1 MIRPF
6 TLITMALAMS
16 SGAYLFAVKH
26 RAQVLDNQ
34 LATVADQTRL
44 DAQRIRVLQAQWSLE
59 IDPTRLAALAHQ
71 FTALQPMQPAQL
83 TTMTRLASDLPA
95 PGSAPPGFNPVAPMP
110 NLPATQDAPPDTSPL
125 ASTSTG
131 TAPAL
136 PLPPQAAPAAPLRMA
151 KASAKPVMSEPKFRV
166 AANTPA
172 RATQHPPARSHI
184 MADQLAE
191 NLPAPRPVRSV
202 YPMGAQVM
210 SVRATA
216 NSSSAP
222 SQIAGGSSLAMGSD
236 LAPPQPLAGGANN

>member
-26 RAQVLDNQ
+26 RAQVLDDQ
-34 LATVADQTRL
+34 LASVADQTRL

-59 IDPTRLAALAHQ
+59 IDPTRLAQLAHQ

-83 TTMTRLASDLPA
+83 TTLTKLASALPA
-95 PGSAPPGFNPVAPMP
+95 PGMAPPSFNPVAPMP
-110 NLPATQDAPPDTSPL
+110 NLPATTDASPL
-125 ASTSTG
+125 AVAAP
-131 TAPAL
+131 APAL
-136 PLPPQAAPAAPLRMA
+136 PLLTEPAPPAPVRLARVTAKPEAPAQTL
-151 KASAKPVMSEPKFRV
+151 RV
-166 AANTPA
+166 AANA
-172 RATQHPPARSHI
+172 PPHAPTHVKLRQPSHSHVV
-184 MADQLAE
+184 ADQLAE
-191 NLPAPRPVRSV
+191 NLPPPRPIRSV

-216 NSSSAP
+216 TSNGAP
-222 SQIAGGSSLAMGSD
+222 EEAASGSSLAMGSD